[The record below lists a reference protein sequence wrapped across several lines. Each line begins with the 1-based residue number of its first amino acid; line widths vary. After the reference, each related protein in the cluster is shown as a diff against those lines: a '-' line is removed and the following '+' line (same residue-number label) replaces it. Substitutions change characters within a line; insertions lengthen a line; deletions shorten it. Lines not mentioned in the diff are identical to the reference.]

1 MMLGDKLHTK
11 NNKNTC
17 YLVESRQTTF
27 YTHVLK
33 VFVNFQ
39 PLKKL
44 RKKITKINDIIPLI
58 RINGHVNIVTCSLIL
73 INKIYCQDNM
83 PEIQK
88 ASRRYKTTKLHMIDL
103 RLYDNFMSYVP

>member
-39 PLKKL
+39 SLKKL
-44 RKKITKINDIIPLI
+44 RKKSPK
-58 RINGHVNIVTCSLIL
+58 S
-73 INKIYCQDNM
+73 
-83 PEIQK
+83 
-88 ASRRYKTTKLHMIDL
+88 TT
-103 RLYDNFMSYVP
+103 LYL